1 MSTQNPD
8 NTPGDKR
15 LKKLVAADAV
25 LESLLGREKG
35 SVVLQYV
42 KSHAGEIQRLLA
54 HGLSANRIS
63 ELLAAP
69 LDARPS
75 TVLAALHE
83 TGLVQKRPKKEG
95 RHVAADPHFESPS
108 APTRKPPPPDG
119 HVAPALATN
128 STDPRPSAR
137 GKFIGENT

>member
-25 LESLLGREKG
+25 FESLLGRGKG
-35 SVVLQYV
+35 SVVLQSV
-42 KSHAGEIQRLLA
+42 KSHAGDIQRLLA
-54 HGLSANRIS
+54 QGLSAKRIS
-63 ELLAAP
+63 ELLADP

-83 TGLVQKRPKKEG
+83 TGLVQKRPKKNG
-95 RHVAADPHFESPS
+95 GHVAADPDVESPS
-108 APTRKPPPPDG
+108 ASTRKPHPPDG

-128 STDPRPSAR
+128 VTDPRPSAR